1 MGVDWKSILK
11 TVAPTLATALGGPL
25 AGAATSILS
34 TTLLGRPDGN
44 EDDLSVAIASGSPDV
59 LLKLKEGEQNFKIR
73 MKELG
78 IDLEKISAD
87 DRKSAREREVAVK
100 DLTPRRLA
108 YIFTIGFFCVL
119 FAEFYIGI
127 SGVVIPD
134 AAQRTLDIT
143 LGVLFAMM
151 LGVKEYYFGSSSG
164 SVQKS
169 EMIDKWMKKT

>member
-1 MGVDWKSILK
+1 MADWKSILK

-25 AGAATSILS
+25 AGAATVILS
-34 TTLLGRPDGN
+34 EAVLGHPDGK
-44 EDDLSVAIASGSPDV
+44 EGDIAAAIVSGTPDI
-59 LLKLKEGEQNFKIR
+59 LLKLKTAEHDFNVR
-73 MKELG
+73 MKELD
-78 IDLEKISAD
+78 IDLEKISVD
-87 DRKSAREREVAVK
+87 DRKSAREREIAVK
-100 DLTPRRLA
+100 DPTPRRLA
-108 YIFTIGFFCVL
+108 YLFTVGFFVVL
-119 FAEFYIGI
+119 GAEFYIGI

-169 EMIDKWMKKT
+169 EMMDRWMKKTS